1 MWRTRS
7 GARLCKS
14 KERDGS
20 QMMAVTPVIPGP
32 SPDVEVRRATAGPA
46 ESVPVEAIV
55 EARGVDKRYDT
66 GEVEVQALRG
76 VSFTV
81 GRGEMVA
88 IMGPSGSGKTTLLN
102 CLSGLDRID
111 GGEVLIEGV
120 SLGSMSDTERTDYRA
135 RRMGFVF
142 QFYNLMPVLSAV
154 ENVELPLLVARVPA
168 KEARRKALAALEM
181 VGLAE
186 RAAHVPDELSGGQR
200 QRATIAR
207 ALVNDPAI
215 VWADEPTGDLD
226 SENAQEVV
234 ALMRRLNRERGLTFL
249 IVTHDIGVGRATD
262 RIVRMVDGQIVDEE
276 RLEVRQ

>member
-1 MWRTRS
+1 
-7 GARLCKS
+7 
-14 KERDGS
+14 
-20 QMMAVTPVIPGP
+20 MAFEQVIAVQLEEAPVLEPAP
-32 SPDVEVRRATAGPA
+32 APLA

-76 VSFTV
+76 VSFAV

-142 QFYNLMPVLSAV
+142 QFFNLMPVLSAV

-168 KEARRKALAALEM
+168 KEARRRALAALEM

-186 RAAHVPDELSGGQR
+186 RAC
-200 QRATIAR
+200 AR
-207 ALVNDPAI
+207 A
-215 VWADEPTGDLD
+215 GR
-226 SENAQEVV
+226 
-234 ALMRRLNRERGLTFL
+234 AL
-249 IVTHDIGVGRATD
+249 GRATAAGDD
-262 RIVRMVDGQIVDEE
+262 RARA
-276 RLEVRQ
+276 RQRSGDRVGR